1 MERDD
6 MGRFVAQVKAKGAEA
21 MSSISKAKGE
31 ETVAEESAEHGVEL
45 DEPLESHEGKET
57 PAEEAA
63 EEREIVKKYGAQKG
77 KYGKWGM
84 EKKAGW

>member
-21 MSSISKAKGE
+21 MDSIAKARGK
-31 ETVAEESAEHGVEL
+31 ETVAEESAEHGVKL

-63 EEREIVKKYGAQKG
+63 EEKEISRKYGAQKG
-77 KYGKWGM
+77 KYKPWTHGAPK
-84 EKKAGW
+84 GW